1 MTTLKLSSFSHLIK
15 SHKHHP
21 TDIWPGFDQR
31 ERKYQLGELQWKD
44 VRQDPPQACS
54 PTRRG
59 NTWDTTCTTCHVI
72 TIILKSKR
80 SESHDL
86 LTTRET
92 SQPPSWSTRCSG
104 CDQGS
109 WTRLSS
115 SKVWNW
121 RPRDKLSPKENMML
135 NQEPVFKSFVDCKQV
150 DCKNEQKRPGI
161 QKNNAI
167 SYFPSKLCLSLQNIL

>member
-1 MTTLKLSSFSHLIK
+1 MVWCTNNTISTSNMTTLKLSSFSHLIK

-109 WTRLSS
+109 WTTVKS
-115 SKVWNW
+115 SKVWHWTPIGPNW
-121 RPRDKLSPKENMML
+121 VLKK
-135 NQEPVFKSFVDCKQV
+135 
-150 DCKNEQKRPGI
+150 I
-161 QKNNAI
+161 W
-167 SYFPSKLCLSLQNIL
+167 CLLTSNLWANPLLIVNR